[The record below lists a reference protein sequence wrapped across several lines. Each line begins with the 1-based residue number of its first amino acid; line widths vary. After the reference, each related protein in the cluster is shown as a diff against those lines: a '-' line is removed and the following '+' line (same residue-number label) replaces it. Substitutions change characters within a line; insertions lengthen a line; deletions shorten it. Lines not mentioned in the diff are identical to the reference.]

1 MNYIQ
6 SKVVNW
12 GFKLL
17 TLVVLVGTLFSVA
30 NGQVEIQRL
39 KIEREAAREKAR
51 QEAKAKNL
59 PVPSIIDVDLIR
71 PTLTVSKFVGTSE
84 NIGIKDDRITM
95 GIQQLLQEQFQE
107 SDYILTDESDANFTV
122 SAEIVYI
129 GRPNEAFS
137 IVGIFNRRKTKT
149 QVRLNVLL
157 KDNITGKVITSRGM
171 GEIDTKISATG
182 LQIEEDGVP
191 FSNSE
196 LGGALRKAI
205 DDATKQLNA
214 WFPNVLKDYASKEL
228 SK

>member
-6 SKVVNW
+6 TKVVNY

-17 TLVVLVGTLFSVA
+17 TLGVLVFMVFSVA
-30 NGQVEIQRL
+30 SGQNTANPVQIEKMRL
-39 KIEREAAREKAR
+39 EAKEKREKAI
-51 QEAKAKNL
+51 QEAKRQNL
-59 PVPSIIDVDLIR
+59 PAPAIIDADLVR

-84 NIGIKDDRITM
+84 NVGIKDDRITM

-107 SDYILTDESDANFTV
+107 SDYILTDKSNANFTV

-157 KDNITGKVITSRGM
+157 KDNTTGKVITSRGM

-205 DDATKQLNA
+205 DDATKQL
-214 WFPNVLKDYASKEL
+214 K
-228 SK
+228 

>member
-157 KDNITGKVITSRGM
+157 KENATGKVITSRGM

-205 DDATKQLNA
+205 DDATKQL
-214 WFPNVLKDYASKEL
+214 K
-228 SK
+228 

>member
-1 MNYIQ
+1 MNYFKT
-6 SKVVNW
+6 KVINW
-12 GFKLL
+12 GFKLATLGVLAL
-17 TLVVLVGTLFSVA
+17 TLCSVA
-30 NGQVEIQRL
+30 NGQVEI
-39 KIEREAAREKAR
+39 ERMRNEAKEHREQAR
-51 QEAKAKNL
+51 QEAKAQNL
-59 PVPSIIDVDLIR
+59 PTPAIVDADLIR

-84 NIGIKDDRITM
+84 NVGIKDDRITM
-95 GIQQLLQEQFQE
+95 GIQQLLQEAFQE

-137 IVGIFNRRKTKT
+137 IIGIFNRRKTKT

-157 KDNITGKVITSRGM
+157 TENATGKVISNRGM

-205 DDATKQLNA
+205 DDATES
-214 WFPNVLKDYASKEL
+214 LK
-228 SK
+228 

>member
-1 MNYIQ
+1 MNYFKT
-6 SKVVNW
+6 KVINW
-12 GFKLL
+12 GFKLA
-17 TLVVLVGTLFSVA
+17 TLGVLAFTLCSVA
-30 NGQVEIQRL
+30 NGQVEI
-39 KIEREAAREKAR
+39 ERMRNEAKERREQAR
-51 QEAKAKNL
+51 QEAKAQNL
-59 PVPSIIDVDLIR
+59 PTPAIVDADLIR

-84 NIGIKDDRITM
+84 NVGIKDDRITM
-95 GIQQLLQEQFQE
+95 GIQQLLQESFQE
-107 SDYILTDESDANFTV
+107 SDYILTDDTDANFTV

-137 IVGIFNRRKTKT
+137 IIGIFNRRKTKT

-157 KDNITGKVITSRGM
+157 KENATGKVISSRGM

-205 DDATKQLNA
+205 DDATES
-214 WFPNVLKDYASKEL
+214 LK
-228 SK
+228 

>member
-1 MNYIQ
+1 MNYIKT
-6 SKVVNW
+6 KVLRL
-12 GFKLL
+12 GFKIFTLGVL
-17 TLVVLVGTLFSVA
+17 TITLCSVA
-30 NGQVEIQRL
+30 TAQVEIQRM
-39 KIEREAAREKAR
+39 KNEANERREQAR
-51 QEAKAKNL
+51 QEAKAQNL
-59 PVPSIIDVDLIR
+59 PVPAIIDADLIR

-84 NIGIKDDRITM
+84 NVGIKDDRITM
-95 GIQQLLQEQFQE
+95 GIQQLLQESFQE
-107 SDYILTDESDANFTV
+107 SDYILTDDSDANFTV

-149 QVRLNVLL
+149 QVRLNILL
-157 KDNITGKVITSRGM
+157 TENATGKVTTSRGM

-205 DDATKQLNA
+205 DEATKSLI
-214 WFPNVLKDYASKEL
+214 
-228 SK
+228 

>member
-1 MNYIQ
+1 MNYI
-6 SKVVNW
+6 KTKTMNW
-12 GFKLL
+12 GFKLI
-17 TLVVLVGTLFSVA
+17 TLSVLVLTMCSVA
-30 NGQVEIQRL
+30 NGQVEIQRM
-39 KIEREAAREKAR
+39 KNEAQARKEKAR
-51 QEAKAKNL
+51 EEAKTQNL
-59 PVPSIIDVDLIR
+59 PVPAIIDVDLIR

-122 SAEIVYI
+122 SAEIIYI
-129 GRPNEAFS
+129 GRPNEAYSLFGF
-137 IVGIFNRRKTKT
+137 INGRKTKT

-157 KDNITGKVITSRGM
+157 KENATGKVISSRGM

-205 DDATKQLNA
+205 DEASKQL
-214 WFPNVLKDYASKEL
+214 K
-228 SK
+228 

>member
-1 MNYIQ
+1 
-6 SKVVNW
+6 
-12 GFKLL
+12 
-17 TLVVLVGTLFSVA
+17 
-30 NGQVEIQRL
+30 L
-39 KIEREAAREKAR
+39 KNQAEERREKAR
-51 QEAKAKNL
+51 QEAKAQNL
-59 PVPSIIDVDLIR
+59 PAPAIIDADLVR
-71 PTLTVSKFVGTSE
+71 PTLTVSKFVGTSG

-107 SDYILTDESDANFTV
+107 SDYILVEDGNANFTV

-137 IVGIFNRRKTKT
+137 IIGIFNRRKTKT
-149 QVRLNVLL
+149 QVRLNILM
-157 KDNITGKVITSRGM
+157 KDNTTGKLISSRGM

-205 DDATKQLNA
+205 DDATKE
-214 WFPNVLKDYASKEL
+214 LK
-228 SK
+228 

>member
-1 MNYIQ
+1 MNYFKT
-6 SKVVNW
+6 KVINW
-12 GFKLL
+12 GFKLA
-17 TLVVLVGTLFSVA
+17 TLGVLAFTLCSVA
-30 NGQVEIQRL
+30 NGQVEI
-39 KIEREAAREKAR
+39 ERMRNEAKERREQAR
-51 QEAKAKNL
+51 QEAKAQNL
-59 PVPSIIDVDLIR
+59 PTPAIVDADLIR

-84 NIGIKDDRITM
+84 NVGIKDDRITM
-95 GIQQLLQEQFQE
+95 GIQQLLQEAFQE
-107 SDYILTDESDANFTV
+107 SDYILTDDTDANFTV

-137 IVGIFNRRKTKT
+137 IIGIFNRRKTKT

-157 KDNITGKVITSRGM
+157 TENATGKVISSRGM

-205 DDATKQLNA
+205 DDATES
-214 WFPNVLKDYASKEL
+214 LK
-228 SK
+228 

>member
-1 MNYIQ
+1 MIYAKNKLQDIIL
-6 SKVVNW
+6 NW
-12 GFKLL
+12 GLKLGIIG
-17 TLVVLVGTLFSVA
+17 VLAITMCSVA
-30 NGQVEIQRL
+30 NGQVEI
-39 KIEREAAREKAR
+39 ERMKNEAKERREQAR
-51 QEAKAKNL
+51 QEAKAQNL
-59 PVPSIIDVDLIR
+59 PVPAIIDADLIR

-84 NIGIKDDRITM
+84 NVGIKDDRITM
-95 GIQQLLQEQFQE
+95 GIQQLLQEAFQE

-157 KDNITGKVITSRGM
+157 KENATGKVISSRGI

-182 LQIEEDGVP
+182 LQIEEEGVP

-205 DDATKQLNA
+205 DDATES
-214 WFPNVLKDYASKEL
+214 LK
-228 SK
+228 

>member
-1 MNYIQ
+1 MNYIKT
-6 SKVVNW
+6 KVINW
-12 GFKLL
+12 GFKLA
-17 TLVVLVGTLFSVA
+17 TLGVLAFTLCSVA
-30 NGQVEIQRL
+30 NGQVEI
-39 KIEREAAREKAR
+39 ERMRNEAKERREQAR
-51 QEAKAKNL
+51 QEAKAQNL
-59 PVPSIIDVDLIR
+59 PTPAIVDADLIR

-84 NIGIKDDRITM
+84 NVGIKDDRITM
-95 GIQQLLQEQFQE
+95 GIQQLLQESFQE
-107 SDYILTDESDANFTV
+107 SDYILTDDTDANFTV

-137 IVGIFNRRKTKT
+137 IIGIFNRRKTKT

-157 KDNITGKVITSRGM
+157 TENVTGKVISSRGM

-205 DDATKQLNA
+205 DDATES
-214 WFPNVLKDYASKEL
+214 LK
-228 SK
+228 

>member
-1 MNYIQ
+1 MIYARNKLQ
-6 SKVVNW
+6 TKVIDW
-12 GFKLL
+12 GFKLI
-17 TLVVLVGTLFSVA
+17 TFGVLAATLFSVA

-205 DDATKQLNA
+205 DDATKQL
-214 WFPNVLKDYASKEL
+214 K
-228 SK
+228 

>member
-157 KDNITGKVITSRGM
+157 KDNITGKVTTSRGI

-205 DDATKQLNA
+205 DDATES
-214 WFPNVLKDYASKEL
+214 LK
-228 SK
+228 